1 MRKFE
6 IPKEELEELVWSMS
20 TVRVAKLLGVSDVAI
35 AKRCKLLGIE
45 KPPRGYWAKVQYNKL

>member
-1 MRKFE
+1 
-6 IPKEELEELVWSMS
+6 MS

-45 KPPRGYWAKVQYNKL
+45 KPPRGYWAKVQYNKLLVENVMKEGCDL